1 MKVLSGHGK
10 GKRNT
15 WTEWERDSED
25 SEDSEADAVR

>member
-25 SEDSEADAVR
+25 SEADAVR